1 MSAIITWILANPRA
15 AATYALIGLLTI
27 ALGVSR
33 LQLVGAHA
41 DAASARASLTDMT
54 TQRDV
59 AVRLA
64 RQNAELVERVTNDK
78 ADSDRRLALASAEL
92 VQAAADR
99 ARTVTTIRE
108 EIDHAVTPT
117 DCAPSAA
124 LRAAHA
130 GARRL
135 LDAARH

>member
-1 MSAIITWILANPRA
+1 MSAVIGWVLSNPRTA
-15 AATYALIGLLTI
+15 ASCFLAGLLAI
-27 ALGVSR
+27 ALGASR
-33 LQLVGAHA
+33 VQLVT
-41 DAASARASLTDMT
+41 ARADTAIARAALGNMT

-64 RQNAELVERVTNDK
+64 RSNAEELERVTNDK
-78 ADSDRRLALASAEL
+78 AESDKRLADASAEL
-92 VQAAADR
+92 IKAASDR
-99 ARTVTTIRE
+99 AKTVTIIRE
-108 EIDHAVTPT
+108 EIDHAVTT
-117 DCAPSAA
+117 NDCAPSAA